1 MASNLDIA
9 DDADGFPYEDPTSQ
23 GLYLF
28 RVAGLSTT
36 LGYIIPSVLYILRD
50 CPGWSVDEEQ
60 RTVVLES
67 GQTIEERSAAIR
79 KTILAMCEKECF
91 SILKGWRDEI
101 FPVFGPDHEI
111 VLHIE
116 RCACPLFGVVT
127 YGVHVIAYV
136 PAPADDGAMKIWV
149 SRRARSKQT
158 FGGMLDSTAAGG
170 VASGETPLSTI
181 LHECNEEASLPSDLV
196 RRNAK
201 AAGAITHFYVR
212 DRRSGGEVG
221 LLQPECQY
229 VYELPVPSGLVCKPN
244 DNEVEAFQLLTV
256 SDIVEALARREF
268 KPNSALVMLDFMIRH
283 GVVTSENEKDY
294 LEIITRLHRRLDFPL
309 R

>member
-1 MASNLDIA
+1 
-9 DDADGFPYEDPTSQ
+9 
-23 GLYLF
+23 
-28 RVAGLSTT
+28 
-36 LGYIIPSVLYILRD
+36 
-50 CPGWSVDEEQ
+50 
-60 RTVVLES
+60 
-67 GQTIEERSAAIR
+67 
-79 KTILAMCEKECF
+79 
-91 SILKGWRDEI
+91 
-101 FPVFGPDHEI
+101 
-111 VLHIE
+111 
-116 RCACPLFGVVT
+116 
-127 YGVHVIAYV
+127 
-136 PAPADDGAMKIWV
+136 
-149 SRRARSKQT
+149 
-158 FGGMLDSTAAGG
+158 MLDSTAAGG